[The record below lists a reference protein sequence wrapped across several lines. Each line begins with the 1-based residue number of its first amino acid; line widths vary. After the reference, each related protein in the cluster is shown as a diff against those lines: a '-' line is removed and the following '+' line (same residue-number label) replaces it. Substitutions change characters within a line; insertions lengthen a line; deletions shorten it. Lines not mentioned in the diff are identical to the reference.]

1 MAGLSCDLKDI
12 AQASAGCEEQ
22 LSGLG
27 NTVYVAYPED
37 LAAAPTYEENA
48 ASFASTAFKFSEGKG
63 AWKIRCKKQSVQ
75 LTSTGNEGPKGFNV
89 QLVFVIDRDVENASQ
104 VIRILKNRGDA
115 IFFVENPSVPGTYR
129 VVYDPVA
136 GTEINANYDSG
147 TTPDSDSGYTVTV
160 TSNPNRYGLTS
171 WTGTLTIKSDLE
183 AG

>member
-1 MAGLSCDLKDI
+1 MATPYTSPI
-12 AQASAGCEEQ
+12 R
-22 LSGLG
+22 
-27 NTVYVAYPED
+27 
-37 LAAAPTYEENA
+37 
-48 ASFASTAFKFSEGKG
+48 
-63 AWKIRCKKQSVQ
+63 KIWQSVQ

-115 IFFVENPSVPGTYR
+115 IFFVENPSAPGTYR

-171 WTGTLTIKSDLE
+171 WTGTLTMASS
-183 AG
+183 AGG

>member
-1 MAGLSCDLKDI
+1 MALSCDLKDI
-12 AQASAGCEEQ
+12 AQAAAGCEEQ

-27 NTVYVAYPED
+27 NMVYVAYPED
-37 LAAAPTYEENA
+37 LTATPEYSEDAATFDSSAFTFK
-48 ASFASTAFKFSEGKG
+48 ASKG

-75 LTSTGNEGPKGFNV
+75 LTATGNEGPKGFNV
-89 QLVFVIDRDVENASQ
+89 QLVFVVDRDVENASQ

-115 IFFVENPSVPGTYR
+115 IFFVENPSSPGTYR

-171 WTGTLTIKSDLE
+171 WTGTLTLASS

>member
-1 MAGLSCDLKDI
+1 MALSCDLKDI
-12 AQASAGCEEQ
+12 AQAAAGCEEQ

-27 NTVYVAYPED
+27 NMVYVAYPED
-37 LAAAPTYEENA
+37 LQAAPTYEENSA
-48 ASFASTAFKFSEGKG
+48 AFASTSFKFSSGKG

-75 LTSTGNEGPKGFNV
+75 LTATGNEGPKGFNV
-89 QLVFVIDRDVENASQ
+89 QLVFVVDRDVENASQ

-115 IFFVENPSVPGTYR
+115 IFFVENPSSPGTYR

-171 WTGTLTIKSDLE
+171 WTGTLTVKSELSD
-183 AG
+183 G

>member
-1 MAGLSCDLKDI
+1 MALSCDLKDI
-12 AQASAGCEEQ
+12 AQAAAGCEEQ

-27 NTVYVAYPED
+27 NMVYVAYPED
-37 LAAAPTYEENA
+37 LTATPEYSDDAATFDSSAFTFK
-48 ASFASTAFKFSEGKG
+48 ASKG

-75 LTSTGNEGPKGFNV
+75 LTATGNEGPKGFNV

-115 IFFVENPSVPGTYR
+115 IFFVENPSSPGTYR

-171 WTGTLTIKSDLE
+171 WTGTLTLASS
-183 AG
+183 AGG

>member
-1 MAGLSCDLKDI
+1 MALSCDLKDI
-12 AQASAGCEEQ
+12 AQAAAGCEEQ

-27 NTVYVAYPED
+27 NMVYVAYPED
-37 LAAAPTYEENA
+37 LTATPEYSEDAATFD
-48 ASFASTAFKFSEGKG
+48 SSAFTFKPSKG

-75 LTSTGNEGPKGFNV
+75 LTATGNEGPKGFNV
-89 QLVFVIDRDVENASQ
+89 QLVFVIDRD
-104 VIRILKNRGDA
+104 RILKNRGDA
-115 IFFVENPSVPGTYR
+115 IFFVENPSSPGTYR

-171 WTGTLTIKSDLE
+171 WTGTLTLASSSGE
-183 AG
+183 

>member
-37 LAAAPTYEENA
+37 LAGTPGYAADKAEFDT
-48 ASFASTAFKFSEGKG
+48 SAFTFKPSKG
-63 AWKIRCKKQSVQ
+63 AWKIRCKKQSVH

>member
-1 MAGLSCDLKDI
+1 MALSCDLKDI
-12 AQASAGCEEQ
+12 AQAAAGCEEQ

-27 NTVYVAYPED
+27 NMVYVAYPED
-37 LAAAPTYEENA
+37 LTATPEYSEDAATFD
-48 ASFASTAFKFSEGKG
+48 SSAFTFKPSKG

-75 LTSTGNEGPKGFNV
+75 LTATGNEGPKGFNV

-115 IFFVENPSVPGTYR
+115 IFFVENPSSPGTYR

-147 TTPDSDSGYTVTV
+147 TTADSDSGYTVTV

-171 WTGTLTIKSDLE
+171 WTGTLTLASS
-183 AG
+183 AGG

>member
-1 MAGLSCDLKDI
+1 MALSCDLKDI
-12 AQASAGCEEQ
+12 AQAAAGCEEQ

-27 NTVYVAYPED
+27 NMVYVAYPED
-37 LAAAPTYEENA
+37 LTATPEYSEDAATFDSSAFTFK
-48 ASFASTAFKFSEGKG
+48 ASKG

-75 LTSTGNEGPKGFNV
+75 LTATGNEGPKGFNV
-89 QLVFVIDRDVENASQ
+89 QLVFVIDRDVESASQ

-115 IFFVENPSVPGTYR
+115 IFFVENPSSPGTYR

-171 WTGTLTIKSDLE
+171 WTGTLTLASS